1 MSTTTI
7 RIQGTEAQFQ
17 DFESRCEVT
26 ELMLAQTLCRRYQ
39 IDPTQENLGIVA
51 GWMSTARS
59 MGIANHVTSGIRM
72 EQVDDQ
78 AKPQTGESGWLR
90 QHAAA
95 AEKAAQLCALIESS
109 GASPELT
116 EISIQASSLYRTLID
131 MVNAE

>member
-7 RIQGTEAQFQ
+7 RIQGPEAQFQ
-17 DFESRCEVT
+17 QFEHQCQVT
-26 ELMLAQTLCRRYQ
+26 ELLLAQSLCRRYQ
-39 IDPTQENLGIVA
+39 IEATEENLGIVA
-51 GWMSTARS
+51 GWMASARS
-59 MGIANHVTSGIRM
+59 MGIANHVTSGIQL
-72 EQVDDQ
+72 EAVD
-78 AKPQTGESGWLR
+78 AKPKAGESGWLR